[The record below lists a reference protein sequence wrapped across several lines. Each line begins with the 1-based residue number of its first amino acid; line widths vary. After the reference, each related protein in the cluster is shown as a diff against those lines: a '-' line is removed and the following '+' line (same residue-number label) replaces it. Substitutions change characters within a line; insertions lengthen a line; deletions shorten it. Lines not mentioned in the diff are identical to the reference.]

1 MALGAVGQA
10 TFVIGASIRSSV
22 SLPGSSDRSFA
33 STTLK
38 VGFPVKWGTGFHQ
51 AGLNIRCARV
61 AGVELPNKKR
71 IETALQYIHGVGQTS
86 ARQVLLNV
94 GLENKITAELSE
106 SELTKIRD
114 ELSSSNYRIEGKLRR
129 FNAQNIQRLIEIQCY
144 RGKRHVA
151 GLPCRGQHT
160 QCNARTRRKGKKRAV
175 AGKKKATKR

>member
-1 MALGAVGQA
+1 MVQLGLFDVRSMEVVV
-10 TFVIGASIRSSV
+10 VIFGNTEAELI
-22 SLPGSSDRSFA
+22 LNIFGG
-33 STTLK
+33 K
-38 VGFPVKWGTGFHQ
+38 QWGTGFHQ

-114 ELSSSNYRIEGKLRR
+114 ELSSSNYRIEGKLVGP
-129 FNAQNIQRLIEIQCY
+129 QRHPFIS
-144 RGKRHVA
+144 V
-151 GLPCRGQHT
+151 
-160 QCNARTRRKGKKRAV
+160 
-175 AGKKKATKR
+175 

>member
-22 SLPGSSDRSFA
+22 SIPGSSDRSFA

-114 ELSSSNYRIEGKLRR
+114 ELSSSNYRIEGKLR
-129 FNAQNIQRLIEIQCY
+129 LIEIQCY